1 MNNLTTLENLSVNF
15 KPGTIDFPQAEELKK
30 LVADKLDQTKGL
42 VATDESIKA
51 TKASRAEV
59 NKLKKAIGDV
69 RKKYKRAW
77 NAPFELFETTLRA
90 LEGDCDSASQ
100 ELKLT
105 IDGFEETQKEERKQK
120 VQALIEEMAPNYG
133 VKSEDLP
140 IADKW
145 LLKSTSKKAVLEG
158 VAESMKTLQRLNAEK
173 AQVEKLCLK
182 HGLPAERYID
192 LLQTMTYIEVEQVI
206 EADLRKQEEVA
217 DLFKQQ
223 RAAEVV
229 AQKASMVDVGDG
241 KLIDTETGELK
252 HELQRVSLELQGTKE
267 QIDDIARYIV
277 KSGVKIV
284 SSSEREAVI
293 E

>member
-1 MNNLTTLENLSVNF
+1 MEMLKKIEVNYA
-15 KPGTIDFPQAEELKK
+15 PGTITFPSAGALKAYVAEVLKK
-30 LVADKLDQTKGL
+30 TEGL

-51 TKASRAEV
+51 TKTSRTEV
-59 NKLKKAIGDV
+59 NKLQKAIADV
-69 RKKYKRAW
+69 RKKYKKEWDR
-77 NAPFELFETTLRA
+77 PFTEFESTLKA
-90 LEGDCDSASQ
+90 LEGDCKAASTELKATIDSFEDQQKQERRKSVQ
-100 ELKLT
+100 ELIT
-105 IDGFEETQKEERKQK
+105 
-120 VQALIEEMAPNYG
+120 EMAPNYH
-133 VKSEDLP
+133 VSPEDVEIL
-140 IADKW
+140 DKW

-182 HGLPAERYID
+182 HELPAERYID
-192 LLQTMTYIEVEQVI
+192 LLQRGMTYIEVEQVI
-206 EADLRKQEEVA
+206 ETDLRKQEEVA

-284 SSSEREAVI
+284 SSSERETVI